1 MVGASFAR
9 LSAARKLTGSVG
21 EACQIRAAI
30 VSRLRTDG
38 AMRLAC
44 RLLCLVRGHP
54 DIGDGMSYDILKN
67 LGLDHLDTRS
77 PDFLKTLER
86 MQREA
91 LQSLQAGEFRQEPE
105 RREAS
110 GF

>member
-1 MVGASFAR
+1 MPIAFHWM
-9 LSAARKLTGSVG
+9 
-21 EACQIRAAI
+21 QP
-30 VSRLRTDG
+30 
-38 AMRLAC
+38 
-44 RLLCLVRGHP
+44 P
-54 DIGDGMSYDILKN
+54 DIEHDMSYDILKN

>member
-1 MVGASFAR
+1 
-9 LSAARKLTGSVG
+9 
-21 EACQIRAAI
+21 
-30 VSRLRTDG
+30 
-38 AMRLAC
+38 
-44 RLLCLVRGHP
+44 
-54 DIGDGMSYDILKN
+54 MSYDILKN

-91 LQSLQAGEFRQEPE
+91 LLHLQADDYQREPDL
-105 RREAS
+105 RDAQ